1 MAAGCD
7 ISWLLV
13 WQEIFSLSMGF
24 SRHEYWSGLPFPPP
38 GDLPNPEIEPM
49 SLLSPAL
56 GGSLFTTELPGK
68 SNSHLNREESQYK
81 VADELNCRWQ
91 QCRLQRQTA
100 EITSFIMMAVV
111 LRRDGISEAP
121 YKLYHKHPTKKTAQQ
136 RGKRTWKLWCQRQRQ
151 NSWLTDGMAL
161 GNGMKCLESQF

>member
-1 MAAGCD
+1 MCCSPWGRRVEHNLAIKQQSSSAITTGVGSICWIAALGALIHVWRPEMVAGCD

-38 GDLPNPEIEPM
+38 GDLPDPEIEPM

-91 QCRLQRQTA
+91 QCRL
-100 EITSFIMMAVV
+100 
-111 LRRDGISEAP
+111 
-121 YKLYHKHPTKKTAQQ
+121 
-136 RGKRTWKLWCQRQRQ
+136 
-151 NSWLTDGMAL
+151 
-161 GNGMKCLESQF
+161 